1 MAIKRKAAKKAA
13 KRRGKTAK
21 RSATRAAAKAPA
33 APKRRS
39 ARAAMAVATSAKK
52 SVQQRVAAFDEVPLA
67 VCDTDDNLQK
77 TLGILRDTGE
87 PIEVRLA
94 ALQSLQAA
102 SFSVIAFEGC
112 RGDYVAALRTVAT
125 DPNPELRQR
134 ALGILARQKDGFAQK
149 KLLEG
154 LRQPE
159 KALVPPEKA
168 LQLLSY
174 DIHGGAYAAARQI
187 AKEPP
192 NPAAKHQ
199 ALRLLAADAASAP
212 MFEKILLDK
221 DEQRDNRQVAAA
233 ALHALRPDKLQE
245 RAREIV
251 LDTGDYPEIQATS
264 LTALTQFGDE
274 EALAGDQ
281 SLLARVEGMKAAAPA
296 KVKQSARQFLKRYV
310 R

>member
-1 MAIKRKAAKKAA
+1 MATKRKAAK
-13 KRRGKTAK
+13 RRAKTAK
-21 RSATRAAAKAPA
+21 ASAARPAKAAARPQ
-33 APKRRS
+33 KRS
-39 ARAAMAVATSAKK
+39 TRAAMAVATSASKT
-52 SVQQRVAAFDEVPLA
+52 VQQRVTAFDEVPLA
-67 VCDTDDNLQK
+67 VCETDENLQK
-77 TLGILRDTGE
+77 TLTVLRDTGE

-102 SFSVIAFEGC
+102 SFSVVAFEDC
-112 RGDYVAALRTVAT
+112 RGDYIAALRKVAT

-134 ALGILARQKDGFAQK
+134 ALGVLAREKDGFAQK

-154 LRQPE
+154 LRQPD

-174 DIHGGAYAAARQI
+174 DIHGEAYTAAREI
-187 AKEPP
+187 AKAPP
-192 NPAAKHQ
+192 SPAAKHQ

-212 MFEKILLDK
+212 MFEKVLLDK
-221 DEQRDNRQVAAA
+221 EELRENRQIAAS
-233 ALHALRPDKLQE
+233 ALHALKPDMLQA

-274 EALAGDQ
+274 AALAGDQ
-281 SLLARVEGMKAAAPA
+281 SLLERVQGMKGTAPA

-310 R
+310 P